1 MSVRSLGAAASGI
14 DTMQTDLDTI
24 GNDIANSQTD
34 GFKSGTAE
42 FEDLLTEQLQPA
54 GAASGTSLASTN
66 PSSVGAGA
74 EVSAIATDFSEGPVT
89 QTGVSTD
96 VAIEGNGFL
105 VVSQN
110 GQKFYTRDGDLQIDS
125 NGNLATQSGG
135 LVLGWAAGQPTTS
148 PPGPLSVIVGSA
160 EPPAETQQVDLGGNL
175 PAGSD
180 HAGHCHLDPVRRA
193 GERRPGGVDVHPD
206 RRGQHLEHARNGAG
220 CRRDRCGPR
229 RRPSFS
235 APMGSWRRSTVPPW
249 APARPR
255 LPITTVPSNYTWT
268 GAAPQIDFP
277 PTGSE
282 NAVTQFASD
291 QTIAVTSQDG
301 YAAGTLD
308 SYSIGANGS
317 ITGTYSNGQSQTLGT
332 IALAQFANPQGLDD
346 VGNGDYTPTA
356 ASGNPQLGEP
366 GTGGLGT
373 LQGGAVEGS
382 NVDLATELTDL
393 IEAQTAYQANTKVVD
408 STSTALQSLVADVL
422 TGGLPG

>member
-1 MSVRSLGAAASGI
+1 MSVRSLGAATSGI

-24 GNDIANSQTD
+24 GNDIANSETD

-66 PSSVGAGA
+66 PSAVGAGA

-89 QTGVSTD
+89 QTGVSSD

-110 GQKFYTRDGDLQIDS
+110 GQTSYTRDGDLQIDS
-125 NGNLATQSGG
+125 NGNLATEGGG
-135 LVLGWAAGQPTTS
+135 LVLGWAEGQPTTS
-148 PPGPLSVIVGSA
+148 PPGPLSIIVGSA
-160 EPPAETQQVDLGGNL
+160 EPPAETQNIDLGGNL
-175 PAGSD
+175 PAGSTT
-180 HAGHCHLDPVRRA
+180 PVNVTTTMYDA
-193 GERRPGGVDVHPD
+193 LGNAVPVDLTFTPTGAANTWTMQGTVPGAATTLWAAPQTVVFGAN
-206 RRGQHLEHARNGAG
+206 GQLASINGAAVG
-220 CRRDRCGPR
+220 TG
-229 RRPSFS
+229 
-235 APMGSWRRSTVPPW
+235 
-249 APARPR
+249 
-255 LPITTVPSNYTWT
+255 TTSLAIGTPPSNYTWT
-268 GAAPQIDFP
+268 GAAPEIDFP
-277 PTGSE
+277 AAGSE
-282 NAVTQFASD
+282 NAVTQFAAD

-308 SYSIGANGS
+308 SYSIGANGA
-317 ITGTYSNGQSQTLGT
+317 ITGTYSNGESQTLGT

-346 VGNGDYTPTA
+346 VGNGEYTPTA
-356 ASGNPQLGEP
+356 ASGSAQLGEP
-366 GTGGLGT
+366 GTNGLGS

-408 STSTALQSLVADVL
+408 STSTALQSLVEMS
-422 TGGLPG
+422 